1 MNGIGAISK
10 NGSDARMM
18 VESGGTPAQ
27 QLTRRPRQKRGK
39 EKFEAILDATKSMM
53 VEMGS
58 VGLRIQ
64 DISARSGVSVG
75 GIYQYFPSKEAIVQE
90 IADRYNDWIGALIF
104 DVLQHSPENA
114 EGFEDLFRA
123 IFQAY
128 AQAHLNDQNSL
139 GIFLCISSERSL
151 LQRSMQASQEHAER
165 VADLT
170 GDLFPGWDREEL
182 VRRLYLAMV
191 MSRPLIEAAMVAPEA
206 GRAVM
211 LDTGFDLLITS
222 FRQAG

>member
-1 MNGIGAISK
+1 
-10 NGSDARMM
+10 MM
-18 VESGGTPAQ
+18 VESEGTPAQ

-39 EKFEAILDATKSMM
+39 EKFEAILDATKSVM

-104 DVLQHSPENA
+104 DVLQYSPENA

-151 LQRSMQASQEHAER
+151 LQRSMQASQDHAER

-170 GDLFPGWDREEL
+170 DGLFPGWDRAEL

-206 GRAVM
+206 ERAVM